1 MNEKEYDMKAII
13 LAAGMGSRLKNI
25 TKDKTKCMVEV
36 NGESL
41 IKRLLKQ
48 LEKYTLEEI
57 VIVTGYKE
65 EILKE
70 YINNLGIKTKIKF
83 YNNDIYDKTNN
94 IYSLG
99 LVEKELLNNDI
110 LLIESDLIF
119 EDKLLKN
126 IINSS
131 YKNLAVV
138 SEYESWMD
146 GTCVRLD
153 DENNVVDFIS
163 SQRFSF
169 NEVENLYK
177 TVNIYKL
184 SKEFN
189 QKYYIPFL
197 KAYIS
202 SKGTNQYYESV
213 FETLIKIIPNELKGL
228 KIEGLKWYEID
239 DKQDLDIAE
248 SLFAKEDKLSKFQVR
263 YGGYW
268 RYPKLLDYCYLVN
281 PYFPPK
287 KMIDE
292 LKMNFQELLTQYPSG
307 LKVNNLLASKYFN
320 IDERYIV
327 VGNGAAELIKG
338 LLNILEG
345 SLGVI
350 RPTFEE
356 YPNRYSE
363 DSLVIFNVEN
373 NEYRYSSS
381 NIIEYFDDKKI
392 ENLILINPDN
402 PSGNYISKI
411 EVLNLLEWG
420 KKKNIK
426 LIIDESFVDF
436 AIEENSSLLTDD
448 ILNKFS
454 NLIVVKSISKSY
466 GVPGLRLG
474 VIATSDISIINKLKK
489 EVSIWNI
496 NSFAEYYMQI
506 YNKYEK
512 LYKESLD
519 KIKTSRKNFI
529 RGLKE
534 IEELAVL
541 DSEANYVMVKILE
554 KYTSKDLA
562 EILLNKYNILI
573 KDLKGKKGINDNYIR
588 LAIRDEKDNNYCLR
602 AIKEIFKA
610 RG

>member
-1 MNEKEYDMKAII
+1 MDEKEYDMKAII

-119 EDKLLKN
+119 EDKLLEN

-248 SLFAKEDKLSKFQVR
+248 SLFAKGDKLSKFQVR

-307 LKVNNLLASKYFN
+307 LKINNLLASKYFN
-320 IDERYIV
+320 IDERYVV

-356 YPNRYSE
+356 YPNRYPE
-363 DSLVIFNVEN
+363 DNLVIFNVEN

-529 RGLKE
+529 SGLKE
-534 IEELAVL
+534 IEELAVF
-541 DSEANYVMVKILE
+541 DSEANYVMIKILE

-602 AIKEIFKA
+602 AIKEIFKE
-610 RG
+610 RD

>member
-1 MNEKEYDMKAII
+1 MKAII
-13 LAAGMGSRLKNI
+13 LAAGMGSRLKKI

-41 IKRLLKQ
+41 IKRLLRQ

-65 EILKE
+65 EILKN
-70 YINNLGIKTKIKF
+70 YINNLDIRIKIKF

-99 LVEKELLNNDI
+99 LVEEELLNNDI

-119 EDKLLKN
+119 EDKLLEN

-287 KMIDE
+287 NMIDE
-292 LKMNFQELLTQYPSG
+292 LKMNFQELLTQCPSG

-356 YPNRYSE
+356 YPNRYPE
-363 DSLVIFNVEN
+363 DNLVIFNVEN

-529 RGLKE
+529 SGLKE
-534 IEELAVL
+534 IEELAVF
-541 DSEANYVMVKILE
+541 DSEANYVMIKILE

>member
-25 TKDKTKCMVEV
+25 IKDKTKCMVEV

-512 LYKESLD
+512 LYKKSLD
-519 KIKTSRKNFI
+519 KIKISRKNFI

-562 EILLNKYNILI
+562 EILLNKYDILI

>member
-1 MNEKEYDMKAII
+1 MKAII

-356 YPNRYSE
+356 YPNKYSE

-512 LYKESLD
+512 LYKKSLD
-519 KIKTSRKNFI
+519 KIKISRKNFI

-562 EILLNKYNILI
+562 EILLNKYDILI

>member
-512 LYKESLD
+512 LYKKSLD
-519 KIKTSRKNFI
+519 KIKISRKNFI

-562 EILLNKYNILI
+562 EILLNKYDILI

>member
-1 MNEKEYDMKAII
+1 MKAII

-512 LYKESLD
+512 LYKKSLD
-519 KIKTSRKNFI
+519 KIKISRKNFI

>member
-1 MNEKEYDMKAII
+1 MKAII

-70 YINNLGIKTKIKF
+70 YINNLGIKTRIKF

-119 EDKLLKN
+119 EDKLLEN

-529 RGLKE
+529 SGLKE
-534 IEELAVL
+534 IEELAVF
-541 DSEANYVMVKILE
+541 DSEANYVMIKILE

-602 AIKEIFKA
+602 AIKEIFKE
-610 RG
+610 RD

>member
-1 MNEKEYDMKAII
+1 MKAII

-287 KMIDE
+287 NMIDE

-307 LKVNNLLASKYFN
+307 LKINNLLASKYFN
-320 IDERYIV
+320 IDERYVV

-356 YPNRYSE
+356 YPNWYPE
-363 DSLVIFNVEN
+363 DNLVIFNVEN

-529 RGLKE
+529 SGLKE
-534 IEELAVL
+534 IEELAVF
-541 DSEANYVMVKILE
+541 DSEANYVMIKILE

>member
-1 MNEKEYDMKAII
+1 MKAII
-13 LAAGMGSRLKNI
+13 LAAGMGSRLKKI

-41 IKRLLKQ
+41 IKRLLRQ

-65 EILKE
+65 EILKN
-70 YINNLGIKTKIKF
+70 YINNLDIRIKIKF

-99 LVEKELLNNDI
+99 LVEEELLNNDI

-119 EDKLLKN
+119 EDKLLEN

-287 KMIDE
+287 NMIDE

-307 LKVNNLLASKYFN
+307 LKINNLLASKYFN
-320 IDERYIV
+320 IDERYVV

-356 YPNRYSE
+356 YPNRYPE
-363 DSLVIFNVEN
+363 DNLVIFNVEN

-529 RGLKE
+529 SGLKE
-534 IEELAVL
+534 IEELAVF
-541 DSEANYVMVKILE
+541 DSEANYVMIKILE

>member
-1 MNEKEYDMKAII
+1 MKAII

-65 EILKE
+65 EILKN
-70 YINNLGIKTKIKF
+70 YINNLDIRIKIKF

-99 LVEKELLNNDI
+99 LVEEELLNNDI

-119 EDKLLKN
+119 EDKLLEN

-512 LYKESLD
+512 LYKKSLD
-519 KIKTSRKNFI
+519 KIKISRKNFI

-562 EILLNKYNILI
+562 EILLNKYDILI

>member
-1 MNEKEYDMKAII
+1 MKAII

-287 KMIDE
+287 NMIDE

-307 LKVNNLLASKYFN
+307 LKINNLLASKYFN
-320 IDERYIV
+320 IDERYVV

-356 YPNRYSE
+356 YPNRYPE
-363 DSLVIFNVEN
+363 DNLVIFNVEN

-529 RGLKE
+529 SGLKE
-534 IEELAVL
+534 IEELAVF
-541 DSEANYVMVKILE
+541 DSEANYVMIKILE

>member
-1 MNEKEYDMKAII
+1 MKAII
-13 LAAGMGSRLKNI
+13 LAAGMGSRLKRI

-48 LEKYTLEEI
+48 LEKYILEEI

-65 EILKE
+65 EILKN
-70 YINNLGIKTKIKF
+70 YINNLDIRTKIKF

-99 LVEKELLNNDI
+99 LVEEELVNNDI

-119 EDKLLKN
+119 EDKLIENVIK
-126 IINSS
+126 SS

-138 SEYESWMD
+138 SEYEPWMD
-146 GTCVRLD
+146 GTCVKLD
-153 DENNVVDFIS
+153 CENNVIDFIS

-228 KIEGLKWYEID
+228 KTEGLKWYEID

-248 SLFAKEDKLSKFQVR
+248 SLFSKEDKLSKFQIR

-436 AIEENSSLLTDD
+436 AIEENSSLLTDG

-519 KIKTSRKNFI
+519 KIKISRKNFI

-534 IEELAVL
+534 IKELDVL

-562 EILLNKYNILI
+562 EILLNKYDILI

-602 AIKEIFKA
+602 AMKEIFKE
-610 RG
+610 RE

>member
-1 MNEKEYDMKAII
+1 MKAII
-13 LAAGMGSRLKNI
+13 LAAGMGSRLKSI

-41 IKRLLKQ
+41 IKRLLNQ
-48 LEKYTLEEI
+48 LEKYSLEEI

-65 EILKE
+65 EILRE
-70 YINNLGIKTKIKF
+70 YINNLNLKTKIKF
-83 YNNDIYDKTNN
+83 YNNEIYDKTNN

-99 LVEKELLNNDI
+99 LVEEELVNNDI

-119 EDKLLKN
+119 EDKLIENVIK
-126 IINSS
+126 SS

-138 SEYESWMD
+138 SEYEPWMD
-146 GTCVRLD
+146 GTCVKLD
-153 DENNVVDFIS
+153 CENNVIDFIT
-163 SQRFSF
+163 SQKFSF
-169 NEVENLYK
+169 NEVEDLYK

-202 SKGTNQYYESV
+202 SKGVNQYYESV

-228 KIEGLKWYEID
+228 KAEGLKWYEID

-248 SLFAKEDKLSKFQVR
+248 SLFSKEDKLSKFQIR

-287 KMIDE
+287 KMVDE

-338 LLNILEG
+338 LLTILKG
-345 SLGVI
+345 TLGVI

-356 YPNRYSE
+356 YPNRYLE
-363 DSLVIFNVEN
+363 DNLVIYNVEN
-373 NEYRYSSS
+373 DEYRYSSDD
-381 NIIEYFDDKKI
+381 IIKYFNNKKI

-402 PSGNYISKI
+402 PSGNYIPKV
-411 EVLNLLEWG
+411 ELLNLLEWG
-420 KKKNIK
+420 EKKNIK

-436 AIEENSSLLTDD
+436 ATEENSSLLNDD
-448 ILNKFS
+448 ILNRFS

-474 VIATSDISIINKLKK
+474 IVATSDISIIDKLKK

-506 YNKYEK
+506 YGKYEK
-512 LYKESLD
+512 PYKESLN
-519 KIKTSRKNFI
+519 KIKTSREKFI
-529 RGLKE
+529 KGLREIKE
-534 IEELAVL
+534 LSVL
-541 DSEANYVMVKILE
+541 DSEANYVMIKILE
-554 KYTSKDLA
+554 KYSSKELA
-562 EILLNKYNILI
+562 EILLNKYEILI
-573 KDLKGKKGINDNYIR
+573 KDLKRKKGINDNYIR
-588 LAIRDEKDNNYCLR
+588 LAIRDEEDNNYCLR
-602 AIKEIFKA
+602 AIKEIFEERK
-610 RG
+610 

>member
-1 MNEKEYDMKAII
+1 MKAII

-420 KKKNIK
+420 KRK
-426 LIIDESFVDF
+426 
-436 AIEENSSLLTDD
+436 
-448 ILNKFS
+448 ILN
-454 NLIVVKSISKSY
+454 
-466 GVPGLRLG
+466 
-474 VIATSDISIINKLKK
+474 
-489 EVSIWNI
+489 
-496 NSFAEYYMQI
+496 
-506 YNKYEK
+506 
-512 LYKESLD
+512 
-519 KIKTSRKNFI
+519 
-529 RGLKE
+529 
-534 IEELAVL
+534 
-541 DSEANYVMVKILE
+541 
-554 KYTSKDLA
+554 
-562 EILLNKYNILI
+562 
-573 KDLKGKKGINDNYIR
+573 
-588 LAIRDEKDNNYCLR
+588 
-602 AIKEIFKA
+602 
-610 RG
+610 

>member
-1 MNEKEYDMKAII
+1 MKAVI
-13 LAAGMGSRLKNI
+13 LAAGIGSRLKSI

-41 IKRLLKQ
+41 IERLLKQ
-48 LEKYTLEEI
+48 LERYTFEEI
-57 VIVTGYKE
+57 IIVTGYKE
-65 EILKE
+65 EILKK
-70 YINNLGIKTKIKF
+70 YINNLDIRTKIKF

-99 LVEKELLNNDI
+99 LVEEELLNNDI

-119 EDKLLKN
+119 EDKLLEN
-126 IINSS
+126 IINSL

-146 GTCVRLD
+146 GTCIRLD
-153 DENNVVDFIS
+153 DDNNVVDFIS

-228 KIEGLKWYEID
+228 KTEGLKWYEID

-320 IDERYIV
+320 IDERYVV

-345 SLGVI
+345 PLGVI

-356 YPNRYSE
+356 YPNRYLE
-363 DSLVIFNVEN
+363 DNLVVFNVEN

-381 NIIEYFDDKKI
+381 NIIEYFDDKEIK
-392 ENLILINPDN
+392 NLILINPDN
-402 PSGNYISKI
+402 PSGNYIPKI
-411 EVLNLLEWG
+411 DLLNLLEWG
-420 KKKNIK
+420 EKKNIK
-426 LIIDESFVDF
+426 LIVDESFVDF

-474 VIATSDISIINKLKK
+474 IIATSDISIINKLKK

-519 KIKTSRKNFI
+519 KIKISRKNFI

-534 IEELAVL
+534 IKELTVF

-562 EILLNKYNILI
+562 EILLNKYDILI
-573 KDLKGKKGINDNYIR
+573 KDLKGKKGINNNYIR

-602 AIKEIFKA
+602 AMKEIFKE
-610 RG
+610 R

>member
-65 EILKE
+65 DILKN
-70 YINNLGIKTKIKF
+70 YINNLDIKIKIKF
-83 YNNDIYDKTNN
+83 YNNNIYDKTNN
-94 IYSLG
+94 IYSLA
-99 LVEKELLNNDI
+99 LVEDELANNDI

-119 EDKLLKN
+119 EDKLLEN

-138 SEYESWMD
+138 SEYEFWMD

-474 VIATSDISIINKLKK
+474 VIATSNISIINKLKK

-519 KIKTSRKNFI
+519 KIKISRKNFI

-534 IEELAVL
+534 IKELDVL

-562 EILLNKYNILI
+562 EILLNKYDVLI

>member
-1 MNEKEYDMKAII
+1 MKAII
-13 LAAGMGSRLKNI
+13 LAAGMGSRLKKI

-41 IKRLLKQ
+41 IKRLLRQ

-65 EILKE
+65 EILKN
-70 YINNLGIKTKIKF
+70 YINNLDIRIKIKF

-99 LVEKELLNNDI
+99 LVEEELLNNDI

-512 LYKESLD
+512 LYKKSLD
-519 KIKTSRKNFI
+519 KIKISRKNFI

>member
-1 MNEKEYDMKAII
+1 MKAII

-512 LYKESLD
+512 LYKKSLD
-519 KIKTSRKNFI
+519 KIKISRKNFI

-562 EILLNKYNILI
+562 EILLNKYDILI

>member
-1 MNEKEYDMKAII
+1 MKAII

-119 EDKLLKN
+119 EDKLLEN

-248 SLFAKEDKLSKFQVR
+248 SLFAKGDKLSKFQVR

-307 LKVNNLLASKYFN
+307 LKINNLLASKYFN
-320 IDERYIV
+320 IDERYVV

-356 YPNRYSE
+356 YPNRYPE
-363 DSLVIFNVEN
+363 DNLVIFNVEN

-529 RGLKE
+529 SGLKE
-534 IEELAVL
+534 IEELAVF
-541 DSEANYVMVKILE
+541 DSEANYVMIKILE

-602 AIKEIFKA
+602 AIKEIFKE
-610 RG
+610 RD

>member
-562 EILLNKYNILI
+562 EILLNKYDILI

-588 LAIRDEKDNNYCLR
+588 LAIRDEKDNNYFLR

>member
-1 MNEKEYDMKAII
+1 MKAII
-13 LAAGMGSRLKNI
+13 LAAGMGSRLKKI

-41 IKRLLKQ
+41 IKRLLRQ

-65 EILKE
+65 EILKN
-70 YINNLGIKTKIKF
+70 YINNLDIRIKIKF

-99 LVEKELLNNDI
+99 LVEEELLNNDI

-119 EDKLLKN
+119 EDKLLEN

-287 KMIDE
+287 NMIDE

-307 LKVNNLLASKYFN
+307 LKINNLLASKYFN
-320 IDERYIV
+320 IDERYVV

-356 YPNRYSE
+356 YPNRYPE
-363 DSLVIFNVEN
+363 DNLVIFNVEN

-420 KKKNIK
+420 KNKNIK

-529 RGLKE
+529 SGLKE
-534 IEELAVL
+534 IEELAVF
-541 DSEANYVMVKILE
+541 DSEANYVMIKILE

>member
-1 MNEKEYDMKAII
+1 MKAII

-213 FETLIKIIPNELKGL
+213 FETLIKIIPNEFG
-228 KIEGLKWYEID
+228 I
-239 DKQDLDIAE
+239 
-248 SLFAKEDKLSKFQVR
+248 KF
-263 YGGYW
+263 
-268 RYPKLLDYCYLVN
+268 
-281 PYFPPK
+281 
-287 KMIDE
+287 
-292 LKMNFQELLTQYPSG
+292 
-307 LKVNNLLASKYFN
+307 
-320 IDERYIV
+320 
-327 VGNGAAELIKG
+327 
-338 LLNILEG
+338 
-345 SLGVI
+345 
-350 RPTFEE
+350 
-356 YPNRYSE
+356 
-363 DSLVIFNVEN
+363 
-373 NEYRYSSS
+373 
-381 NIIEYFDDKKI
+381 
-392 ENLILINPDN
+392 
-402 PSGNYISKI
+402 
-411 EVLNLLEWG
+411 
-420 KKKNIK
+420 
-426 LIIDESFVDF
+426 
-436 AIEENSSLLTDD
+436 
-448 ILNKFS
+448 
-454 NLIVVKSISKSY
+454 
-466 GVPGLRLG
+466 
-474 VIATSDISIINKLKK
+474 
-489 EVSIWNI
+489 
-496 NSFAEYYMQI
+496 
-506 YNKYEK
+506 
-512 LYKESLD
+512 
-519 KIKTSRKNFI
+519 KNF
-529 RGLKE
+529 
-534 IEELAVL
+534 
-541 DSEANYVMVKILE
+541 
-554 KYTSKDLA
+554 
-562 EILLNKYNILI
+562 
-573 KDLKGKKGINDNYIR
+573 
-588 LAIRDEKDNNYCLR
+588 
-602 AIKEIFKA
+602 
-610 RG
+610 

>member
-1 MNEKEYDMKAII
+1 MKAII

-138 SEYESWMD
+138 SEYESWTD

-411 EVLNLLEWG
+411 EVLYLLEWG

-512 LYKESLD
+512 LYKKSLD
-519 KIKTSRKNFI
+519 KIKISRKNFI

-562 EILLNKYNILI
+562 EILLNKYDILI

>member
-1 MNEKEYDMKAII
+1 MKAII
-13 LAAGMGSRLKNI
+13 LAAGMGSRLKKI

-41 IKRLLKQ
+41 IKRLLRQ

-65 EILKE
+65 EILKN
-70 YINNLGIKTKIKF
+70 YINNLDIRIKIKF

-99 LVEKELLNNDI
+99 LVEEELLNNDI

-119 EDKLLKN
+119 EDKLLEN

-287 KMIDE
+287 NMIDE

-307 LKVNNLLASKYFN
+307 LKINNLLASKYFN
-320 IDERYIV
+320 IDERYVV

-356 YPNRYSE
+356 YPNRYPE
-363 DSLVIFNVEN
+363 DNLVIFNVEN

-474 VIATSDISIINKLKK
+474 VIATSDISIINKLK
-489 EVSIWNI
+489 NH
-496 NSFAEYYMQI
+496 
-506 YNKYEK
+506 
-512 LYKESLD
+512 
-519 KIKTSRKNFI
+519 
-529 RGLKE
+529 
-534 IEELAVL
+534 
-541 DSEANYVMVKILE
+541 
-554 KYTSKDLA
+554 
-562 EILLNKYNILI
+562 
-573 KDLKGKKGINDNYIR
+573 
-588 LAIRDEKDNNYCLR
+588 
-602 AIKEIFKA
+602 
-610 RG
+610 

>member
-1 MNEKEYDMKAII
+1 MKAII

-562 EILLNKYNILI
+562 EILLNKYDILI

>member
-1 MNEKEYDMKAII
+1 MKAII

-110 LLIESDLIF
+110 LLIESDLMF
-119 EDKLLKN
+119 EDKLLEN

-320 IDERYIV
+320 IDERYVV

-356 YPNRYSE
+356 YPNRYPE
-363 DSLVIFNVEN
+363 DNLVIFNVEN

-474 VIATSDISIINKLKK
+474 VIATSDIFIINKLKK

-529 RGLKE
+529 SGLKE
-534 IEELAVL
+534 IEELAVF
-541 DSEANYVMVKILE
+541 DSEANYVMIKILE

-602 AIKEIFKA
+602 AIKEIFKE
-610 RG
+610 RD

>member
-213 FETLIKIIPNELKGL
+213 FETLIKIIPNEFG
-228 KIEGLKWYEID
+228 I
-239 DKQDLDIAE
+239 
-248 SLFAKEDKLSKFQVR
+248 KF
-263 YGGYW
+263 
-268 RYPKLLDYCYLVN
+268 
-281 PYFPPK
+281 
-287 KMIDE
+287 
-292 LKMNFQELLTQYPSG
+292 
-307 LKVNNLLASKYFN
+307 
-320 IDERYIV
+320 
-327 VGNGAAELIKG
+327 
-338 LLNILEG
+338 
-345 SLGVI
+345 
-350 RPTFEE
+350 
-356 YPNRYSE
+356 
-363 DSLVIFNVEN
+363 
-373 NEYRYSSS
+373 
-381 NIIEYFDDKKI
+381 
-392 ENLILINPDN
+392 
-402 PSGNYISKI
+402 
-411 EVLNLLEWG
+411 
-420 KKKNIK
+420 
-426 LIIDESFVDF
+426 
-436 AIEENSSLLTDD
+436 
-448 ILNKFS
+448 
-454 NLIVVKSISKSY
+454 
-466 GVPGLRLG
+466 
-474 VIATSDISIINKLKK
+474 
-489 EVSIWNI
+489 
-496 NSFAEYYMQI
+496 
-506 YNKYEK
+506 
-512 LYKESLD
+512 
-519 KIKTSRKNFI
+519 KNF
-529 RGLKE
+529 
-534 IEELAVL
+534 
-541 DSEANYVMVKILE
+541 
-554 KYTSKDLA
+554 
-562 EILLNKYNILI
+562 
-573 KDLKGKKGINDNYIR
+573 
-588 LAIRDEKDNNYCLR
+588 
-602 AIKEIFKA
+602 
-610 RG
+610 